1 MNVKNET
8 VRILRAHAERAA
20 SANVLEK
27 FISNYIRKDINLRPI
42 SASCVFLNFIKEVKK
57 VLHYIGKRL
66 LHLIPVLLGMTV
78 IVFLI
83 IHAIPGDPAQVILGQ
98 QATAESIAA
107 LRESLG
113 LNNPWYVQY
122 FNYLKDLL
130 MGDLGESLRTRQPI
144 ASEVWPYL
152 AATFELAFFAMIH
165 AAIVGMNA
173 GIISAWFQNS
183 KFDYI
188 VMVIALVGV
197 SMPIFW
203 LGLVEQWLF
212 SIQLGW
218 LPTSG
223 RADVRDPVTA
233 ITHFYLIDTLI
244 QGRFDQFVVVL
255 KHLILPG
262 VALATIPTAIIA
274 RMTRASMLEVMR
286 SDFIRTAR
294 AKGQRMIVVVY
305 KHTLKNALI
314 PVLTI
319 IGLQTG
325 LLLGGAILTETIF
338 SWPGVGRYIY
348 EAISY
353 RDYPVIQSGIL
364 IVAFLFVMIN
374 LIVDILYSVIDSRI
388 KYN

>member
-1 MNVKNET
+1 M
-8 VRILRAHAERAA
+8 
-20 SANVLEK
+20 
-27 FISNYIRKDINLRPI
+27 
-42 SASCVFLNFIKEVKK
+42 
-57 VLHYIGKRL
+57 LHYIGKRL

-122 FNYLKDLL
+122 FNYLKDLF

-152 AATFELAFFAMIH
+152 AATFELAFFAMIL
-165 AAIVGMNA
+165 AIIVGMNA

-212 SIQLGW
+212 SIKLGW

-255 KHLILPG
+255 KHLVLPG

-286 SDFIRTAR
+286 SDFVRTAR
-294 AKGQRMIVVVY
+294 AKGQRMFVVIY

-314 PVLTI
+314 PVLTV

-338 SWPGVGRYIY
+338 SWPGIGRYIY

-374 LIVDILYSVIDSRI
+374 LIVDILYTVIDSRI